1 MKTYPVLTAIEYGT
15 TAKNV
20 KRYEVGDTIDLEEA
34 TSVQLLELGAIG
46 PALEP
51 EVEATGKAKK

>member
-20 KRYEVGDTIDLEEA
+20 KRYEVGDTIDLEDA
-34 TSVQLLELGAIG
+34 TTVQLLELGAIG
-46 PALEP
+46 PAIEDAA
-51 EVEATGKAKK
+51 EVPAKAKK